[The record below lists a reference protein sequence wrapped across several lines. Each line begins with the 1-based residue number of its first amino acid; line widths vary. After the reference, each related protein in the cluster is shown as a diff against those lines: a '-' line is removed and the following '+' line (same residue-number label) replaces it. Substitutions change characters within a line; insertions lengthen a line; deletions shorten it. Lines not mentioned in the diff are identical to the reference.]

1 MTMEIMDVL
10 WGSVLSHFK
19 NVAKA
24 VNAFFIHDECLFPDF
39 SLL

>member
-1 MTMEIMDVL
+1 MSYGAVCYPI
-10 WGSVLSHFK
+10 SK
-19 NVAKA
+19 KVAKA